1 MNDHHAQID
10 EEPPKKKQVSNIN
23 KKADSNIK
31 HLSILVRTD
40 SMTFTC
46 CDKLEAKTPKPQTQP
61 NGMERSNSQV
71 LDLSC
76 SLPQIK
82 TSYDFPLLKRKGTS
96 VPRP

>member
-46 CDKLEAKTPKPQTQP
+46 CDKLEAKTPKPQP

-76 SLPQIK
+76 SSIK
-82 TSYDFPLLKRKGTS
+82 PKNNLRRWQQVGHSSFW
-96 VPRP
+96 